1 MPTTETDRQLH
12 QQAQD
17 IHLALGAAI
26 EYDDTSMLADAVAT
40 SRDLFFLHTLS
51 DIDALWRSMFQIK
64 RALKDE
70 LNPDLELLRRSRE
83 QASVVV
89 AATDPDTPDVATGP
103 FSAYITETI
112 VHRVTVEQDF
122 LDNLPHVIRQEDPTD
137 LGVGANLGDAILEA
151 FVAGAFGSE
160 DETFVSC
167 DERTVEYDHSHP
179 GE

>member
-1 MPTTETDRQLH
+1 MPTTETDRELH

-137 LGVGANLGDAILEA
+137 LGVMSRDVVESVEGYAANRRVVSVVVVE
-151 FVAGAFGSE
+151 VEPAGQRQASFGL
-160 DETFVSC
+160 
-167 DERTVEYDHSHP
+167 
-179 GE
+179 